1 MQYYSNPIT
10 EKEKISNALLSFD
23 ETEFDK
29 LMDAIHFE
37 WFIKGYGTR
46 MKEGTKKEV
55 ADTPL
60 PDSINF

>member
-29 LMDAIHFE
+29 LMQEIHHE
-37 WFIKGYGTR
+37 WYVKGYDLR
-46 MKEGTKKEV
+46 KKHEKGI

>member
-29 LMDAIHFE
+29 LMETIHFE
-37 WFIKGYGTR
+37 WFQRWFDRGSQLC
-46 MKEGTKKEV
+46 
-55 ADTPL
+55 ADLLREAKHTL
-60 PDSINF
+60 